1 MTVDFFNH
9 DTKNTNV
16 AQGYEPQFDT
26 VFSFKNNVDDFYLN
40 YLGKESILAE
50 FFAIK
55 GGSEKKSE
63 KIGEAKL
70 PLSRVL

>member
-1 MTVDFFNH
+1 
-9 DTKNTNV
+9 
-16 AQGYEPQFDT
+16 
-26 VFSFKNNVDDFYLN
+26 VDDFYLN
-40 YLGKESILAE
+40 YLGKESVLAE

-70 PLSRVL
+70 PLSRLL